1 MHKNNFLER
10 NENIKDIIENNFYN
24 LGGIQTYFKGVYED
38 FILNKVWRKQ
48 FNQNNNLIKT
58 NLEEQFTFE
67 YIDSIE
73 QLYLPVYYKCLIE
86 MNERDN
92 FDELTHNLYNFY
104 STDNKDI
111 KELLEPID
119 GIPKIPLEILCKYY
133 RRLYT
138 IKSKFY
144 KDLNKSLRDSNSLF
158 SVNENYNSIMFAKL
172 FYEGIKLGSFPLIL
186 KEKLYRFTCMEK
198 YEFEKIKNYLKDKKE
213 NLPAVICFSKSF
225 LSFSEEESVS
235 KGFFYSYKKKKNENL
250 IPVFFI

>member
-1 MHKNNFLER
+1 
-10 NENIKDIIENNFYN
+10 
-24 LGGIQTYFKGVYED
+24 
-38 FILNKVWRKQ
+38 
-48 FNQNNNLIKT
+48 
-58 NLEEQFTFE
+58 
-67 YIDSIE
+67 
-73 QLYLPVYYKCLIE
+73 